1 MRKIN
6 WIALLTGLLLVFAT
20 VALAQPPGWGGD
32 ASNWNGQPDGGSGR
46 QQPSANPQ
54 EQPPQSSGAQVQ
66 GDASTNGASDAS
78 QQPTDDQDPPVTVG
92 RLAALD
98 GTVNEEPAGINQW
111 STATDNTPVS
121 TGDRIYTQDD
131 GRAEIQL
138 GQTVARLWH
147 LTDMTLTNLSDSLTQ
162 FGLSQGTLRLRTF
175 SLNANQSIEVD
186 TPNGALTVVQPGS
199 FRVDVYPNDGGTQV
213 TVNSG
218 QVQITGPNL
227 SQNVNA
233 GQSVR
238 LMGTGPI
245 TVTQAML
252 PGPDDFDRWSERRD
266 QRVLNAQASSR
277 QYVNPNTVGSEDLN
291 DYGTWSNTPNYGP
304 IWYPNAVAPGWMPYS
319 MGQWTWV
326 APWGWTW
333 VDAEP
338 WGFAPFH
345 YGRWAMWGGRWG
357 WIPGP
362 YAMAPVYSP
371 ALVGWV
377 GGPGFGVGFGFG
389 GGVGVSAWFPLG
401 PGEPFYPWYHCG
413 PRYFGQIN
421 ITNVYG
427 YNRYDGLRNIGNPR
441 YYGYFHDPARMQE
454 IHFANRRIAT
464 TAMRQTEFAR
474 GVRITPQTAFHPNAA
489 QLRNAQWIPHPMVQ
503 PTLRSLAPRPTRVA
517 GVSNLRP
524 TMRIQNASNI
534 AHSNAV
540 VNRGFQQ
547 SAPYGH
553 FGSGGAQRP
562 VPQSNFNN
570 NFGGGRPLI
579 QRNAFPQPMP
589 GFQQRLSAMR
599 ADPGRPLDPW
609 QVRNLSQ
616 GRAAGPARFPEFPS
630 HPAMNRSFGRSNFG
644 GGRNFGGGGFRSGGN
659 FGR

>member
-1 MRKIN
+1 MRSIRT
-6 WIALLTGLLLVFAT
+6 ISLSAFLTGMLLVFAT

-32 ASNWNGQPDGGSGR
+32 ADSWNGQPDGSSSS
-46 QQPSANPQ
+46 QQQSANPQ
-54 EQPPQSSGAQVQ
+54 AQPPQQPGAQYQ
-66 GDASTNGASDAS
+66 NNGAADGPSSDGS
-78 QQPTDDQDPPVTVG
+78 SSDGQQPTDENDPPVTVG

-111 STATDNTPVS
+111 STAMDNTPVS

-131 GRAEIQL
+131 GRAEIDL

-147 LTDMTLTNLSDSLTQ
+147 LTDLTLTNLSDSLSQ

-175 SLNANQSIEVD
+175 SLDANRSIEVD

-227 SQNVNA
+227 SQNLSA

-238 LMGTGPI
+238 LTGTGPV

-266 QRVLNAQASSR
+266 QRELNAQASN

-291 DYGTWSNTPNYGP
+291 DYGTWSNTPDYGP
-304 IWYPNAVAPGWMPYS
+304 IWYPNAVAPGWMPYT

-357 WIPGP
+357 WVPGP
-362 YAMAPVYSP
+362 YAMMPVYSP

-377 GGPGFGVGFGFG
+377 GGPGFGAGFGFG
-389 GGVGVSAWFPLG
+389 GGVGFSAWFPLG

-413 PRYFGQIN
+413 PRYFGQVN
-421 ITNVYG
+421 ITNIYN
-427 YNRYDGLRNIGNPR
+427 YNRYEGLRHIGDPH
-441 YYGYFHDPARMQE
+441 YYGYFHDPARMQQ

-464 TAMRQTEFAR
+464 TAMRQSEFAR
-474 GVRITPQTAFHPNAA
+474 GMRITPQTTFHPNGA
-489 QLRNAQWIPHPMVQ
+489 QLRNARWIPHPMVQ
-503 PTLRSLAPRPTRVA
+503 PTIRSVAPRPTRVN
-517 GVSNLRP
+517 GISNLRP
-524 TMRIQNASNI
+524 TMRMQNMGGGLRTGPA
-534 AHSNAV
+534 A
-540 VNRGFQQ
+540 NRNFQP
-547 SAPYGH
+547 STPYGH
-553 FGSGGAQRP
+553 FGSGMRP
-562 VPQSNFNN
+562 VPQSNFNDRMN
-570 NFGGGRPLI
+570 GGRPLFT
-579 QRNAFPQPMP
+579 RNAFPQPAP
-589 GFQQRLSAMR
+589 GFQQRLPAMR

-609 QVRNLSQ
+609 QVRNLSM
-616 GRAAGPARFPEFPS
+616 GRPAGPARFAEFPS
-630 HPAMNRSFGRSNFG
+630 HPAMNR
-644 GGRNFGGGGFRSGGN
+644 NFGGGGFHGGGN
-659 FGR
+659 FRR

>member
-1 MRKIN
+1 MRKISL
-6 WIALLTGLLLVFAT
+6 IALLTGLLLVFAT

-32 ASNWNGQPDGGSGR
+32 SSNWNGQPDGS
-46 QQPSANPQ
+46 QPPSANSQGQPN
-54 EQPPQSSGAQVQ
+54 QPPGAQVQ
-66 GDASTNGASDAS
+66 SDGSANGSSNDG
-78 QQPTDDQDPPVTVG
+78 QQPTDDNDPPVTVG
-92 RLAALD
+92 RLTALA

-111 STATDNTPVS
+111 STAVDNTPVS

-131 GRAEIQL
+131 GRAEIEL
-138 GQTVARLWH
+138 GPTVARLWH
-147 LTDMTLTNLSDSLTQ
+147 LTDLTLTNLSDSISQ

-175 SLNANQSIEVD
+175 SLDANRSIEVD
-186 TPNGALTVVQPGS
+186 TPNGALTVIQPGS

-238 LMGTGPI
+238 LTGTGPV

-252 PGPDDFDRWSERRD
+252 PGPDDFDRWSEQRD
-266 QRVLNAQASSR
+266 QRVLNAQASSS
-277 QYVNPNTVGSEDLN
+277 QYVNPNTIGSEDLN
-291 DYGTWSNTPNYGP
+291 DYGSWSNTPDYGP
-304 IWYPNAVAPGWMPYS
+304 IWYPNAVAPGWMPYT

-362 YAMAPVYSP
+362 YAMAPVYAP

-389 GGVGVSAWFPLG
+389 GGIGVSAWFPLG

-427 YNRYDGLRNIGNPR
+427 YNRYNGLRNIGNPR
-441 YYGYFHDPARMQE
+441 YYGYFHDPARMQDL
-454 IHFANRRIAT
+454 HFANRRIAT
-464 TAMRQTEFAR
+464 TAMRQNEFAR
-474 GVRITPQTAFHPNAA
+474 GMRITPQTAFHPNEA

-503 PTLRSLAPRPTRVA
+503 PTLRSVAPRPTSVA

-524 TMRIQNASNI
+524 TMRMQNMGGMRTGPA
-534 AHSNAV
+534 A
-540 VNRGFQQ
+540 NRGFQQ

-562 VPQSNFNN
+562 LPQTNFNN
-570 NFGGGRPLI
+570 TLRGGSRPLI

-589 GFQQRLSAMR
+589 GFQQRLPAMR

-609 QVRNLSQ
+609 QVRNISQ
-616 GRAAGPARFPEFPS
+616 GRPAGPARFPEFPS
-630 HPAMNRSFGRSNFG
+630 HPTMNRNFGRSNFG
-644 GGRNFGGGGFRSGGN
+644 GGRNFGGGFHGGGN